1 MPSAGTSS
9 VRRPPRT
16 SEGDQVMALA
26 AVQQMY
32 PAWHIWA
39 SDKGRLWAT
48 RWKPRAIPLHMPR
61 GFAVTI
67 DADDAAGMARAIQTQ
82 EDLDGG

>member
-1 MPSAGTSS
+1 
-9 VRRPPRT
+9 
-16 SEGDQVMALA
+16 MALA

-48 RWKPRAIPLHMPR
+48 KWKARRIPLHMPSGWSR
-61 GFAVTI
+61 TI